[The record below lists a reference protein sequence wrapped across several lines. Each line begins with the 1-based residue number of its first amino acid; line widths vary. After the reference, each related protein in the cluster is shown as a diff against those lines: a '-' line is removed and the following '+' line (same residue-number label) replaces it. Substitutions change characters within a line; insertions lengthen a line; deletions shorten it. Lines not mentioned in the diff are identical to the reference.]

1 LPRPSGNRTSRHDR
15 RAVVQAALVSIAL
28 HGLVVCWLIRAAPF
42 GGANHDAPRVL
53 QMQLL
58 ALPNSRPD
66 RPKPQPDPMQS
77 DRQSDPEPGPESD
90 AVPTKVAPPAPPV
103 GAGALSDADVDS
115 GAAPTNAAETPDP
128 ARLRARILDQIA
140 ALRPD
145 AQDKRTACRVGG
157 TRQPG
162 PRPTR
167 PARLAVPVCGTVAP
181 SVENW
186 READGSQRARIV
198 LADGTVICT
207 ERRAPTNAEFAN
219 PWKSTIVTM
228 ARICGREHPAEPDFT
243 DPRMQPPPSNRRP
256 DTRRPKPAIQK

>member
-42 GGANHDAPRVL
+42 GGANHDSPRVL

-77 DRQSDPEPGPESD
+77 DRQSDPETGPESD
-90 AVPTKVAPPAPPV
+90 AVPAKVAPPTPPV

-145 AQDKRTACRVGG
+145 AQDNGPPAAWAEPDSPVPGLPGRRGWLSRYVG
-157 TRQPG
+157 P
-162 PRPTR
+162 
-167 PARLAVPVCGTVAP
+167 VAP